1 MRQAEGW
8 RTDAPPSSPFFPH
21 TKSQRLRGK
30 LQGKFW
36 GGYTLNNPRTLPNPT
51 SGTATESFQ
60 LNSVRNPSV
69 TLARD
74 STGQLASPST
84 PHAAPETREQ
94 PVGKGLCTHAAT
106 FPKTLPS
113 TSLQPSSTIGFSLQN
128 YDISL
133 SHALNTSPHLRRGG
147 VSPRGAQ

>member
-1 MRQAEGW
+1 MRQAEGR

-69 TLARD
+69 TLAWTAQGSWHHPRHHM
-74 STGQLASPST
+74 QLRRPVNNPWGRVSAPMQPRSQRLSLPLLYNQ
-84 PHAAPETREQ
+84 AAPL
-94 PVGKGLCTHAAT
+94 VLVS
-106 FPKTLPS
+106 KTMK
-113 TSLQPSSTIGFSLQN
+113 
-128 YDISL
+128 
-133 SHALNTSPHLRRGG
+133 SPCPMH
-147 VSPRGAQ
+147 